1 MALSCLI
8 TLVLVERQEALID
21 MVTAV
26 TVIMFGFFF
35 FSLLNFILI
44 LQFFK
49 NLGAEVSVFPL
60 FTSPSGC
67 FSVLRPSVINT
78 VQFATCSHLT
88 YIALS
93 KFLKSTLDR
102 D

>member
-35 FSLLNFILI
+35 F
-44 LQFFK
+44 
-49 NLGAEVSVFPL
+49 P
-60 FTSPSGC
+60 
-67 FSVLRPSVINT
+67 
-78 VQFATCSHLT
+78 
-88 YIALS
+88 Y
-93 KFLKSTLDR
+93 
-102 D
+102 